1 MTEFKDK
8 LDETVTK
15 FRDQGQL
22 SVNLELLYD
31 YINTMMMKDL
41 HMKSKFRISKDHYME
56 LWNAA
61 KKQYDSE

>member
-1 MTEFKDK
+1 MTEFNDK

-22 SVNLELLYD
+22 TVNLELLYD

-41 HMKSKFRISKDHYME
+41 HMKSKFRISNDHYME